1 MRPSWKAGRGVWVC
15 LPLFKTSEPVVL
27 HIEEE
32 ALWLLIFYYFICT
45 FLRRLWQFLRSFHL
59 CAVLFVLFVLS
70 VSGPHRLRGFSLKG
84 IFPKM
89 GVLILIS

>member
-1 MRPSWKAGRGVWVC
+1 MAVDI
-15 LPLFKTSEPVVL
+15 LLFYLYVSSS
-27 HIEEE
+27 
-32 ALWLLIFYYFICT
+32 LWP
-45 FLRRLWQFLRSFHL
+45 FLRSFHL

-70 VSGPHRLRGFSLKG
+70 FSGPHRLRGFSLKG